1 MKFGIMG
8 GTFDPIHL
16 GHLIIAEEARS
27 RLDLDKVMFIP
38 AGKPWRK
45 SGHEITPAHHR
56 VEMVKLAIQS
66 NPFFSLVTMEV
77 DRPGST
83 FTVDTLEQ
91 LWKDVGYDSQLFL
104 LMSWESL
111 KDMPNW
117 KAPYRISKMATVV
130 AFPRPGFNR
139 PDLAA
144 MEDVIPGLSE
154 RCLMLEEPCI
164 GISSTAIR
172 ARVME
177 AKSIRYLVPDTVEKY
192 IADNGLYKK

>member
-1 MKFGIMG
+1 MKIGIMG

-16 GHLIIAEEARS
+16 GHLIIAEEART
-27 RLDLDKVMFIP
+27 RLELDKVMFIP
-38 AGKPWRK
+38 AGNPWMK

-66 NPFFSLVTMEV
+66 NPFFSLVTAEV

-91 LWKDVGYDSQLFL
+91 LWKDVGYDSKLFL
-104 LMSWESL
+104 LISWDSL

-139 PDLAA
+139 PDPAA
-144 MEDVIPGLSE
+144 MEDVIPGFSE
-154 RCLMLEEPCI
+154 RSIMMEGPCI

-172 ARVME
+172 DRVAE
-177 AKSIRYLVPDTVEKY
+177 GKSIRYLVPDPVEKY